1 MPFDREITWL
11 RVNQEKLFQIK
22 RDLLRESYALSVS
35 LPLGLE
41 FVVETNQ
48 KDQLDHIKK
57 LFKTDRTKSCEKGV
71 AQIAGLKKEDI
82 SKYDIETTNI
92 KSPYVGL
99 IDETSNYGLL
109 LGQDEG
115 LLKSLI
121 VGFAS
126 NLAREK
132 GYYPAHASVCQIDD
146 VGIML
151 TGGHMAGKTASL
163 FSLLHAAGNDAQRK
177 ILADDWVLVQEKTG
191 EAITFEDKISFTDKF
206 SKEFRFLDLDRFFQ
220 MGQSGKAY
228 VSPNEVY
235 GSSTKIDKC
244 NLNIVVLL
252 EPLNRSSLIMPV
264 DLDYIASKIV
274 ECAYHMPIC
283 NLAEE
288 KMHKN
293 FWKRFLNS
301 KFVLSFDTRSGKGV
315 SESYEILYD
324 YIFRRK
330 K

>member
-1 MPFDREITWL
+1 MTNKEITWL
-11 RVNQEKLFQIK
+11 RVNRKKLFQIK

-48 KDQLDHIKK
+48 KDQLSHLKK
-57 LFKTDRTKSCEKGV
+57 LFKTDRTKSCEKSV
-71 AQIAGLKKEDI
+71 AQIAGFKKEDI
-82 SKYDIETTNI
+82 SKYGIDTTEI
-92 KSPYVGL
+92 RSPYVGF

-132 GYYPAHASVCQIDD
+132 GYYPSHASVCQIDD

-163 FSLLHAAGNDAQRK
+163 FSLLYVARNEAQRK

-191 EAITFEDKISFTDKF
+191 EAIALEDKISFTDKF
-206 SKEFRFLDLDRFFQ
+206 SKEFGFLGLNKFFQ
-220 MGQSGKAY
+220 IEPSGKIY

-235 GSSTKIDKC
+235 GPGTKIDKC
-244 NLNIVVLL
+244 NINAIVLL
-252 EPLNRSSLIMPV
+252 EPLNRKHPIITV
-264 DLDYIASKIV
+264 DLDYVASKIV
-274 ECAYHMPIC
+274 EGAYHMPIC
-283 NLAEE
+283 NSTEE
-288 KMHKN
+288 KIHID

-301 KFVLSFDTRSGKGV
+301 RLVLSFDTRSSKGV
-315 SESYEILYD
+315 PESYEILYD
-324 YIFRRK
+324 YIFRREE
-330 K
+330 